1 MFVNLG
7 NDLVFD
13 LNFVSSVTKGGSADV
28 HTIVVRLQQSVSDT
42 ALVLVAK
49 YGDLSRRDAD
59 FQALLCLL
67 NAKSPSE
74 LVAQGEKKSV
84 SADDPQSDE
93 LDEFAYILSRSLAN

>member
-1 MFVNLG
+1 MFVNLE
-7 NDLVFD
+7 NDLAFD

-49 YGDLSRRDAD
+49 YDDLSRRDAD

-67 NAKSPSE
+67 NAKSVSE
-74 LVAQGEKKSV
+74 LMARVSELMAPQGEKESV
-84 SADDPQSDE
+84 SADDPSVW
-93 LDEFAYILSRSLAN
+93 